1 MTQGHLAVM
10 RAPAGSV
17 VLSAVGA
24 GRRIMASRTWYR
36 LPASAI
42 NGAKP
47 MAREDF
53 VTVCTGFVTCTGG
66 FGFGWFITPEP
77 AEMKL
82 ARIRA
87 SLDLSMPI
95 QTLPP
100 EVKALRCMTVW
111 VGGPGVSRSCG
122 ALPRRCCPRSKHR
135 LPSRRPSGPP
145 AAS

>member
-10 RAPAGSV
+10 RALAGSV

-42 NGAKP
+42 NGAKR

-53 VTVCTGFVTCTGG
+53 VTLCTGFVTCTGG

-82 ARIRA
+82 ARICA

-95 QTLPP
+95 RALPP
-100 EVKALRCMTVW
+100 PTKIIHCVMMW
-111 VGGPGVSRSCG
+111 VGGPAGD
-122 ALPRRCCPRSKHR
+122 PKIWCP
-135 LPSRRPSGPP
+135 PVRPEEQAP
-145 AAS
+145 AVPTW